1 MQSRSV
7 FVTEMSHCYAFLHN
21 SKVHIGTTP
30 YLCSL
35 PKTHVCGI
43 SVDDFHICIS
53 LTSAVTACRSC
64 LRGGTRWR
72 AGQPNLRAGAR
83 ALQHAWQLLAP
94 HFSQTEAVGPP
105 ALLPRLM
112 RSARVAPVFSPGWA
126 PCLPPQARLLRIR
139 WVVGN
144 YWLSNCFAEQNSI
157 IDTELAARLLPYKY

>member
-21 SKVHIGTTP
+21 SNVHIGTTP

-35 PKTHVCGI
+35 PKTHICGI
-43 SVDDFHICIS
+43 SVDDFHSDHGPTIICIM

-83 ALQHAWQLLAP
+83 ALQHAWELLAP

-105 ALLPRLM
+105 ALLPPLM
-112 RSARVAPVFSPGWA
+112 RGPRVAPVSSVGWA
-126 PCLPPQARLLRIR
+126 RCLLPQARLLQIR
-139 WVVGN
+139 WVVSTHWVSN
-144 YWLSNCFAEQNSI
+144 YFA
-157 IDTELAARLLPYKY
+157 